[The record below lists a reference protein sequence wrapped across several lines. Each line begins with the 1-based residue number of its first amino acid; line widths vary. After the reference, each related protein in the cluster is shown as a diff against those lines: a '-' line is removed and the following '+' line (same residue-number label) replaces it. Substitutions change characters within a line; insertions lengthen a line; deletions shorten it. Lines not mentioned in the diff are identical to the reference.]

1 MMGISDP
8 SASIEA
14 AVVDRLVAF
23 YRPRIV
29 FFEFDRA
36 DSPGC
41 SIVEQAQRRHPRLPM
56 LVLTEQPTEID
67 LPQLQPAGAGQPD
80 LFDRAS
86 HLEALI
92 QLGRNGRKD
101 DARLARTQAA
111 VAYVQDNLAR
121 PITLAAAAA
130 SCHMCKSEFS
140 RTFKRE
146 HAETFFEFVLRTR
159 VRRAAELLAEGNV
172 AVKQVAYAVGFNDVS
187 YFGRVFRRHFGVAPS
202 QYGAA
207 KPTSLAQTTP
217 RRAVTPGES
226 SLHA

>member
-23 YRPRIV
+23 YRPGIV
-29 FFEFDRA
+29 FFEFDCG
-36 DSPGC
+36 DSPGR
-41 SIVEQAQRRHPRLPM
+41 SIVEQAQQRHPRLPI
-56 LVLTEQPTEID
+56 LVLTEHPTEID
-67 LPQLQPAGAGQPD
+67 LPQLQAAGAGQPD

-86 HLEALI
+86 HLEAMI
-92 QLGRNGRKD
+92 QRGRSGRRD
-101 DARLARTQAA
+101 ETRTARTDAA
-111 VAYVQDNLAR
+111 VAYVQGNLAR
-121 PITLAAAAA
+121 RITLAAAAE

-146 HAETFFEFVLRTR
+146 HAETFFEFVLGTR
-159 VRRAAELLAEGNV
+159 VRHAAELLAAGNV

-207 KPTSLAQTTP
+207 KPTARAHTTP
-217 RRAVTPGES
+217 QRAVTPGES